1 MRSETRSTQYC
12 CEDRSIHDKLL
23 EAAHVFDRGWFHT
36 RLVFKKPQTY
46 TINLVNHLGEVIETS
61 HTYNQD
67 LEFEVLS
74 DGDLYM
80 AMSDPRKTMRE
91 FFDQLK
97 DKVAA
102 HLFDI
107 SMTQT
112 IANVEWYVNGD
123 MAGVTIW
130 FKDSPDGGTNIDAE
144 VVEAILSIV
153 ERKYGHWQAVIDNI
167 RSTRELIF

>member
-1 MRSETRSTQYC
+1 MIDSQTTA
-12 CEDRSIHDKLL
+12 KLIRG
-23 EAAHVFDRGWFHT
+23 AAHIMRGRLQHT

-61 HTYNQD
+61 HTYSKD

-80 AMSDPRKTMRE
+80 AMSDPSKTMRE

-102 HLFDI
+102 RLFDI
-107 SMTQT
+107 SLTQT
-112 IANVEWYVNGD
+112 IVNVEWYVNGD

-130 FKDSPDGGTNIDAE
+130 FNDSPDGTTNIDAQ

-153 ERKYGHWQAVIDNI
+153 ESKYGHWQAVIDNI
-167 RSTRELIF
+167 RSTRDLMF